1 MVHDRVRTRD
11 PWHALPSCCDHGY
24 KFENLASW
32 RCLSSLTTGGAGVAA
47 VSIVDKEHCNW
58 ATRGY
63 FSGRSF
69 YLSHGFDF

>member
-24 KFENLASW
+24 KFENLANW

-47 VSIVDKEHCNW
+47 VSIVDKEYCIGLSEVTFQ
-58 ATRGY
+58 AG
-63 FSGRSF
+63 FF